1 MKRMQ
6 KLDMERIKLI
16 QKKLNDKMTISIE
29 QNKVQNL
36 REGHVQVSNHIKE
49 MDEYHEK
56 MILEKLK

>member
-1 MKRMQ
+1 
-6 KLDMERIKLI
+6 MERIKLI
-16 QKKLNDKMTISIE
+16 QKKLNDKMTSSIE